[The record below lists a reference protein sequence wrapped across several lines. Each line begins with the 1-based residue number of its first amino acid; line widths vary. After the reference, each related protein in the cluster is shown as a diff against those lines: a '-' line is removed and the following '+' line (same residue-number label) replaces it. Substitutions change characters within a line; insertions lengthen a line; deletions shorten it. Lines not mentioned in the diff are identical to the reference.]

1 MASKI
6 IFVAKDNRKADVAI
20 TDDIA
25 CQISDVSLSTDERVV
40 IVQSPQPVAQVQKS
54 LPDDR
59 REMDVFV
66 IDTAAPPPR
75 VLLADMDSTIIESE
89 TLDDLAAHFGIAGEI
104 AAITERA
111 MRGDL
116 DFDAALTERVAMLEG
131 LPESAIT
138 ELLPRLEISHGAAE
152 LLAACKAKEM
162 TCVLISGGFTHVTGY
177 VADKLGFDAHHGNE
191 FVITK
196 QKLTGEVKQ
205 PIQDKNA
212 KLKML
217 NTLVSDLD
225 ITSAEVMAIG
235 DGANDIPMLQ
245 AAGYGVAYHAK
256 PKVIEATDLHIV
268 HTDLSALIYLL

>member
-1 MASKI
+1 M
-6 IFVAKDNRKADVAI
+6 
-20 TDDIA
+20 TDEMS
-25 CQISDVSLSTDERVV
+25 CQISDVSFSANERAL
-40 IVQSPQPVAQVQKS
+40 IVQSPQPVAQVRSS
-54 LPDDR
+54 LPADR
-59 REMDVFV
+59 HDMDVFV
-66 IDTAAPPPR
+66 IDTTAPPPR

-89 TLDDLAAHFGIAGEI
+89 TLDDLAAHFGIAGPI

-111 MRGDL
+111 MRGEL
-116 DFDAALTERVAMLEG
+116 DFGEALTERVAMLEG

-138 ELLPRLEISHGAAE
+138 ELLPKLEISHGAAE
-152 LLAACKAKEM
+152 LIAACKAKDM

-196 QKLTGEVKQ
+196 EKLTGEVKQ
-205 PIQDKNA
+205 PIQDKDA

-217 NTLVSDLD
+217 NSLVSDLD
-225 ITSAEVMAIG
+225 ITSSEVIAVG

-245 AAGYGVAYHAK
+245 AVGYGVAYHAK
-256 PKVIEATDLHIV
+256 PKVIEATDLHII